1 MRWPAKGLDTA
12 TLNPPAAKAR
22 FAFQYP
28 RLLNYPREI
37 RYRLFVDDRRRRFF
51 RLQDFGQVA
60 ADQDCEDAGC
70 HILSLRRSIWLA
82 IPQKSNKSQCC
93 NHRPYTQNIGA

>member
-60 ADQDCEDAGC
+60 ADQDCEDAGIHC
-70 HILSLRRSIWLA
+70 SRGVALSVFFFGFV
-82 IPQKSNKSQCC
+82 
-93 NHRPYTQNIGA
+93 GAGEQSPP